1 MRDGFFLDILPLD
14 YEPKH
19 ETITWGPETD
29 TVLKESRNWYD
40 IPILILIV
48 VAFCTL
54 LTLTIRDILMY
65 KDKKPDPTGR
75 PKVSQKRLRIDIIID
90 IVFVAAVVLYFGFL

>member
-54 LTLTIRDILMY
+54 LY
-65 KDKKPDPTGR
+65 
-75 PKVSQKRLRIDIIID
+75 
-90 IVFVAAVVLYFGFL
+90 